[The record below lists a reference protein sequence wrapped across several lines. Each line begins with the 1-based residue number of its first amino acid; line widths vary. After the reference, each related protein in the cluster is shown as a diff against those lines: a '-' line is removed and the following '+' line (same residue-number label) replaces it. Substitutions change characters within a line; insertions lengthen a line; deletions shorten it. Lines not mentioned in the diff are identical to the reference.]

1 MKSVPRIAMLGIAPA
16 LIGFMPAFSHASAMD
31 RPCTCRNR
39 DGINYELGRTV
50 CIRIG
55 DVAYLARCEMELNV
69 TTWRKVQDGCPE
81 ADARRARPGGR

>member
-1 MKSVPRIAMLGIAPA
+1 MKSVPHIAMLGIAPVM
-16 LIGFMPAFSHASAMD
+16 IGFMPAFSHASAMD
-31 RPCTCRNR
+31 QRCTCRYR
-39 DGINYELGRTV
+39 DGIDYELGQTV

-81 ADARRARPGGR
+81 ADARRVLPGGR